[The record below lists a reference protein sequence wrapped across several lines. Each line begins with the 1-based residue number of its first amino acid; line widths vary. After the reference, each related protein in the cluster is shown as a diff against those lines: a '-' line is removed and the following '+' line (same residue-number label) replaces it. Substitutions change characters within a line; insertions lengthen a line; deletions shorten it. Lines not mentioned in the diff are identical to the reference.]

1 MTKFQELLS
10 QHIASSLLKQQN
22 LITFLSDHNWNVDL
36 ETGKADFGKGRIYP
50 IQIVGTESEA
60 NGTWLWG
67 WANEGSNIPTSLLT
81 CAMTLRALGTKKEIQ
96 ELTQPQIELN
106 EVNGHMLAMVACGIC
121 NADAYYRGPYNGGAL
136 FFTMQQMPLQKQ
148 QGASPTELISIMS
161 SVISQFPVNHKTMAQ
176 SFLNQQGYSLAE
188 SEGKIVASAENGND
202 ITLVLDELG
211 RISNLETTAV
221 PEPQAAYK
229 KSWWRFGK

>member
-1 MTKFQELLS
+1 LQHFFISGKIEKIMTKFQELLS

-22 LITFLSDHNWNVDL
+22 LIAFLSDHNWNVDL
-36 ETGKADFGKGRIYP
+36 E
-50 IQIVGTESEA
+50 V

-67 WANEGSNIPTSLLT
+67 WANEGSNILTSLLT